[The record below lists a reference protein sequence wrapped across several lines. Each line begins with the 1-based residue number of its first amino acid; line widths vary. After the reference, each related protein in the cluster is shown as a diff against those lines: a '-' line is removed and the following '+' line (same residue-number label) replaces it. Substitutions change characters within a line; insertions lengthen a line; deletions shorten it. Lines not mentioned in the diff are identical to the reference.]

1 MMNSSKK
8 LASGVMS
15 ALLCVQALLAVAAVA
30 ATLLKERP
38 HPLHS
43 TTYQTAMASDD
54 LAWR

>member
-1 MMNSSKK
+1 MNSTKK

-15 ALLCVQALLAVAAVA
+15 GLLCVQALLAVAAIA

-43 TTYQTAMASDD
+43 TYQTAMASDD